1 MHWRYPMSR
10 FLPTALVAFTVLAT
24 ALVAVAPWYWG

>member
-1 MHWRYPMSR
+1 MSR
-10 FLPTALVAFTVLAT
+10 FIPTALVAVTIVAT